1 MKPKRALKKGWP
13 AHPTSS
19 ASPSIKM
26 ERYLTDPDGFK
37 RLISK
42 DSCDGCKHLHFVQ
55 ATPYGTSHDGWG
67 CLMSGGH
74 AVKRCQLF
82 EEKS

>member
-1 MKPKRALKKGWP
+1 MRKVKKGWP
-13 AHPTSS
+13 VHPIGP
-19 ASPSIKM
+19 SPLKAG
-26 ERYLTDPDGFK
+26 RYLTDPDGFK
-37 RLISK
+37 RLVSK

-55 ATPYGTSHDGWG
+55 ASPYGTSHNGWG

-82 EEKS
+82 EEA